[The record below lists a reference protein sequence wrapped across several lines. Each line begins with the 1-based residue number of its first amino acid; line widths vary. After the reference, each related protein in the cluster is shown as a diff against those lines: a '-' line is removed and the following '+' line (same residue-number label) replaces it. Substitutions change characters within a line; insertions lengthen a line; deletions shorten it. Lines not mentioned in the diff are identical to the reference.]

1 MRMSEATREPLREG
15 PAAHALAAAR
25 EGRFEDAAAVL
36 RKLVFEEFGLQCV
49 SLEISRDG
57 YSLNSVNGFL
67 RTTDDEEYFFKF
79 HQEEGEEH
87 TLQEFYQ
94 AELLKTAGYPVDS
107 PVHVSR
113 ALGRQILLY
122 RRRSTPRFADVC
134 RELDGAT
141 EGFASATAAQA
152 VLDDLTCA
160 IYRRSLH
167 RTSAAEVAREPI
179 HQLFHTRL
187 VDREGAGG
195 LGGRARRFFF
205 GEGFELA
212 GTRLTAEQL
221 RAARWV
227 VNGVAYRQTL
237 GELLEES
244 LWRLAPERFG
254 EGGAVV
260 AHGDAHNA
268 NVWWEGRSG
277 AARLVLFDPAFAGSH
292 VPVLLAEVKAT
303 FHNIL
308 AHPLWLY
315 HADDA
320 ASRYEAAAKYVDGTL
335 TVTTDWRLSPLRQA
349 FLDIKATRLWRPL
362 LREIADH
369 GLLAEDW
376 RRVLRLALFCCPTLV
391 MDLRAGGSGRHNP
404 ISSTIGLA
412 VAVAAGSEPE
422 ADGRDVISAFLDAID
437 PAR

>member
-1 MRMSEATREPLREG
+1 VSDAALEPLSEG
-15 PAAHALAAAR
+15 PAAQALAAAR
-25 EGRFEDAAAVL
+25 EGRFEDAAVVL
-36 RKLVFEEFGLQCV
+36 RRLVFEEFELQCV
-49 SLEISRDG
+49 SFEISRDG

-67 RTTDDEEYFFKF
+67 RTTGDEEFFFKF

-134 RELDGAT
+134 RGFDGMT
-141 EGFASATAAQA
+141 EGFEIATAAQA

-160 IYRRSLH
+160 IYRRGLH
-167 RTSAAEVAREPI
+167 RASAAEVAREPI

-187 VDREGAGG
+187 VDRDGVGG
-195 LGGRARRFFF
+195 LGGRAWRFFF
-205 GEGFELA
+205 GEDFELA
-212 GTRLTAEQL
+212 GARLTAEQL

-227 VNGVAYRQTL
+227 VNGVRYRQTL
-237 GELLEES
+237 DELLEES
-244 LWRLAPERFG
+244 LRRLAPERFG
-254 EGGAVV
+254 EGAAVV

-268 NVWWEGRSG
+268 NVWWEEEG
-277 AARLVLFDPAFAGSH
+277 ASARLVLFDPAFAGGH
-292 VPVLLAEVKAT
+292 VPALLAEVKAT

-320 ASRYEAAAKYVDGTL
+320 AARYKAAAKYVDGTL

-349 FLDIKATRLWRPL
+349 FLDIKAARLWRPL
-362 LREIADH
+362 LREMADH
-369 GLLAEDW
+369 GLLPDDW
-376 RRVLRLALFCCPTLV
+376 RRVLRVALFCCPTLV
-391 MDLRAGGSGRHNP
+391 MELRAGGTGRHNP

-412 VAVAAGSEPE
+412 VAVAVGSEPE
-422 ADGRDVISAFLDAID
+422 PGRRDVVSAFLDAID